1 MSYKV
6 LTTFADLQDNRF
18 VYKAGD
24 TFPRDGAKVS
34 ADRLKELSGPSNKLG
49 KPLIVAEKP
58 VKEEPVE
65 EKPAEEEKPKKTS
78 KKKRSENAD

>member
-1 MSYKV
+1 MGYKV

-34 ADRLKELSGPSNKLG
+34 ANRLKELSGPSNKLG
-49 KPLIVAEKP
+49 KPLIEKVEP
-58 VKEEPVE
+58 EAKEEPAAKE
-65 EKPAEEEKPKKTS
+65 EIEKKTT
-78 KKKRSENAD
+78 KKKRSKDAD

>member
-24 TFPRDGAKVS
+24 TFPRAGAKVS

-49 KPLIVAEKP
+49 KPLIEKVEP
-58 VKEEPVE
+58 EAKEEPAAKAE
-65 EKPAEEEKPKKTS
+65 TEKKPT
-78 KKKRSENAD
+78 KKKRSENAE